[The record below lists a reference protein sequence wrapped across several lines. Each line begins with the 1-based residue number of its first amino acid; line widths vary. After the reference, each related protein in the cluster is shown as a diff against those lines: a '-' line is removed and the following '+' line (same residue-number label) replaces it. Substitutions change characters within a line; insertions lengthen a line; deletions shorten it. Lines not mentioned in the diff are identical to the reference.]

1 MNVRGKEK
9 GKGRKDA
16 RDSYRRVIRN
26 LLVLCNTPCINMYNN
41 GLGYPA
47 IQDVLY
53 NWPQDPKEGWH
64 GVQPATLIK
73 YLHPY
78 IAAEATIYREKKI

>member
-1 MNVRGKEK
+1 MSEERKK
-9 GKGRKDA
+9 KRQDKDA

-41 GLGYPA
+41 GLSYPA

-53 NWPQDPKEGWH
+53 N
-64 GVQPATLIK
+64 
-73 YLHPY
+73 
-78 IAAEATIYREKKI
+78 